1 MKLYDNPFY
10 ILDVSPVEN
19 RHQLMEHAD
28 EASLLGGLSV
38 EDSVSTLMQ
47 MNKRIV
53 AELGWFPGAD
63 PAAAAA
69 FTAYIKTIS
78 EGGSASFPS
87 VEGLRSPLAQA
98 NALSI
103 LFEIWPDSL
112 PLYTI
117 GLCRSL
123 DMLLSKVTVS
133 EIFALINEDRRKGG
147 WESIPDEMTL
157 AGPLEDRIRELCRL
171 VEARWKRISANHQA
185 QVLDMLLSYRDFDK
199 NGQVCRTVSDA
210 YSMHIHDE
218 EESLR
223 EQILTALKNY
233 SERKNYLYP
242 PAPMSKDVE
251 KWCKLTVPLRKTV
264 GPVFRNAGIICG
276 LYRQCIVDYFN
287 NAPTSTK
294 TKSKTVSYL
303 NGTRTITL
311 NYQSKENATKD
322 AESLTAWLISQFP
335 EQTELVERLKQDQ
348 KTLSEIVP
356 AEEMRAAV
364 ELSNA
369 K

>member
-19 RHQLMEHAD
+19 RHQLMERAD
-28 EASLLGGLSV
+28 EASLLGGISV
-38 EDSVSTLMQ
+38 EDSVSALMQ

-63 PAAAAA
+63 PAAAAV
-69 FTAYIKTIS
+69 FTAYITTIS

-103 LFEIWPDSL
+103 LFEVWPDSL

-133 EIFALINEDRRKGG
+133 ETFALINEDRKKGG

-157 AGPLEDRIRELCRL
+157 TGPLEDRIRELCSL
-171 VEARWKRISANHQA
+171 VESRMEHMDEGDQA
-185 QVLDMLLSYRDFDK
+185 KMLYTLLPYPDFDQS
-199 NGQVCRTVSDA
+199 GQVYRTVLNV
-210 YSMHIHDE
+210 YSMRIHDE
-218 EESLR
+218 EEVLR
-223 EQILTALKNY
+223 EKILTDLKSY
-233 SERKNYLYP
+233 SERKNYYY
-242 PAPMSKDVE
+242 APSTMTKDVE
-251 KWCKLTVPLRKTV
+251 KWCKLTAPLRKTV

-276 LYRQCIVDYFN
+276 LYRQCIIEYFN

-294 TKSKTVSYL
+294 TKSKTVNYL

-311 NYQSKENATKD
+311 NYQSRENATKD
-322 AESLTAWLISQFP
+322 AESLTDWLITQFP

-364 ELSNA
+364 ELANA